1 MGKKK
6 DDDNLGKKVDEL
18 IKNVGEDRDR
28 LTNFLDQLISNYNGD
43 QAVGIAEYV
52 AKLADA
58 LTRQNQVKVG
68 LIKALV
74 KKPVDGE
81 ESEIEDLHKEI
92 GLPFN
97 DDELDEGSN

>member
-1 MGKKK
+1 VGKKK
-6 DDDNLGKKVDEL
+6 DDDLSDKVDEL
-18 IKNVGEDRDR
+18 IKNVGEDRER
-28 LTNFLDQLISNYNGD
+28 LTSFLDDLISNYSGET
-43 QAVGIAEYV
+43 AVGIAEYV

-74 KKPVDGE
+74 KKPADAE
-81 ESEIEDLHKEI
+81 KTEIDELHEEI

-97 DDELDEGSN
+97 DEELDEGSN